1 MRVVIIGA
9 GIAGL
14 SAASALAGR
23 AEVTVVE
30 AGDRIGGKLRTTPI
44 EGLAVEEGAEAF
56 LVRVPEA
63 LRLARHIGLGHDI
76 VHPTTTKASL
86 WVGGRRR
93 PIPPNT
99 MLGVPTDVLGLVR
112 SRVLSPFGLLRAAAD
127 LVLPR
132 TTLPTDPTVGGY
144 VGARVGREIVDR
156 LVDPLLGGVYA
167 GRADALSLQAT
178 VPQLTP
184 IATED
189 RSLLLGAHR
198 VRARTG
204 PAPAQTPVF
213 ASLRGGLG
221 SFAEKVASTSGATVR
236 TGLMARELRRVE
248 GGWQVRCDP
257 VGGGEV
263 PPPLVA
269 DAVILAVPAGAARD
283 LLSPI
288 APHAA
293 APLAGVP
300 YASVGLVTLLYRG
313 AVPPPGSGL
322 LIPARAGLSIKAVTY
337 LSVKWPHIARGGDLT
352 VVRASVGRAGAD
364 DDLRRGDVELAGV
377 AAAEVAQVTGIS
389 ARPIANRVS
398 RWGGALPQY
407 LPGHLGRIA
416 AVRRALPAGIALAGA
431 GYDGVGIPAC
441 IRSGE
446 AAAASVVGQL
456 RPDGTQAAESEPA
469 GA

>member
-263 PPPLVA
+263 
-269 DAVILAVPAGAARD
+269 
-283 LLSPI
+283 
-288 APHAA
+288 
-293 APLAGVP
+293 
-300 YASVGLVTLLYRG
+300 
-313 AVPPPGSGL
+313 
-322 LIPARAGLSIKAVTY
+322 
-337 LSVKWPHIARGGDLT
+337 
-352 VVRASVGRAGAD
+352 
-364 DDLRRGDVELAGV
+364 
-377 AAAEVAQVTGIS
+377 
-389 ARPIANRVS
+389 
-398 RWGGALPQY
+398 
-407 LPGHLGRIA
+407 
-416 AVRRALPAGIALAGA
+416 
-431 GYDGVGIPAC
+431 
-441 IRSGE
+441 
-446 AAAASVVGQL
+446 
-456 RPDGTQAAESEPA
+456 
-469 GA
+469 

>member
-1 MRVVIIGA
+1 MRVVIIGG

-14 SAASALAGR
+14 AAANALAGS
-23 AEVTVVE
+23 AEVTVIE
-30 AGDRIGGKLRTTPI
+30 AGDRVGGKLRTTPI
-44 EGLAVEEGAEAF
+44 EGLAVEEGAESF

-63 LRLARHIGLGHDI
+63 LRLARQVGLGHAI
-76 VHPTTTKASL
+76 VHPTTTAASL

-112 SRVLSPFGLLRAAAD
+112 SRVLSPLGLLRAAAD
-127 LVLPR
+127 VVLPR
-132 TTLPTDPTVGGY
+132 TSLPDDPTVGGY
-144 VGARVGREIVDR
+144 VGARVGREIVER

-204 PAPAQTPVF
+204 PATAHTPVF
-213 ASLRGGLG
+213 AALRGGLG
-221 SFAEKVASTSGATVR
+221 PFAEQVAQSSGARIR
-236 TGLMARELRRVE
+236 TGLMARELRRTSD
-248 GGWQVRCDP
+248 GWEVRCDP
-257 VGGGEV
+257 VGGGET
-263 PPPLVA
+263 PPPFAA
-269 DAVILAVPAGAARD
+269 DAVIVAVPAGAARD
-283 LLSPI
+283 LLTPL

-313 AVPPPGSGL
+313 VTLPAGSGL
-322 LIPARAGLSIKAVTY
+322 LVPPRAGLSIKAVTY
-337 LSVKWPHIARGGDLT
+337 MSAKWPHVAAGSDLT
-352 VVRASVGRAGAD
+352 VIRASVGRAGAEG
-364 DDLRRGDVELAGV
+364 DLRRGDTELIGV
-377 AAAEVAQVTGIS
+377 VAAEVAQVTGIT
-389 ARPIANRVS
+389 ARPVGCRVS

-407 LPGHLGRIA
+407 LPGHLGRVA
-416 AVRRALPAGIALAGA
+416 AVRRALPAGLTLAGA

-446 AAAASVVGQL
+446 AAAAEVL
-456 RPDGTQAAESEPA
+456 RALRAGGAQAAESEPA